1 MIPLK
6 DENPTKTFPFVTITI
21 IAINVLVFIY
31 ELNLGSQLEDKIT
44 EFAVIPYNI
53 IHMRNPGVLLT
64 LITSLF
70 FHAGF
75 AHVFGN
81 MLYLWIFGNNIED
94 AVGHLKFVVFYLICG
109 LAGSYLHILTAK
121 SSNLPTIGASGAIS
135 GILGAYIVLY
145 PRAKILALVP
155 TFGFI
160 RLVKVPAYFFL
171 GFWILLQLLYGLP
184 SLAAAASEGGVAWF
198 GHIGG
203 FLAGLILIHFF
214 RKKDDV

>member
-6 DENPTKTFPFVTITI
+6 NENPTKTFSYLTILLILINSAIFVYQISLADRAEALI
-21 IAINVLVFIY
+21 MRM
-31 ELNLGSQLEDKIT
+31 
-44 EFAVIPYNI
+44 AVIPSQVY
-53 IHMRNPGVLLT
+53 HAQTFAVYLTLLT
-64 LITSLF
+64 SMF
-70 FHAGF
+70 FHANL
-75 AHVFGN
+75 AHLGGN
-81 MLYLWIFGNNIED
+81 MLYLWIFGNNVED

-145 PRAKILALVP
+145 PRAKILTLVP
-155 TFGFI
+155 TFGFM
-160 RLVKVPAYFFL
+160 RLVKIPAYFFL

-184 SLAAAASEGGVAWF
+184 SLAAASSEGGVAWF

-203 FLAGLILIHFF
+203 FLAGLILIPLF
-214 RKKDDV
+214 RKKKND